1 MSIVQLHPNVS
12 LGVSYLLIYVD
23 SSTCTHDWIR
33 SDLVG
38 PRKLTR
44 RAETVPSRPAP
55 LVRCGYEEGTGTG
68 RKEGRRERRKR
79 RRAKSKAALSFS
91 GDYDAS
97 STGVWA
103 NIKGEGAGR
112 SGSCCERRSPRL
124 VIWS

>member
-1 MSIVQLHPNVS
+1 MSIVQLHPNVL

-55 LVRCGYEEGTGTG
+55 LVRCGYEEGTGTAVQEG
-68 RKEGRRERRKR
+68 RKEGAEKEATRQEQGSLVILRRLRRE
-79 RRAKSKAALSFS
+79 F
-91 GDYDAS
+91 Y
-97 STGVWA
+97 
-103 NIKGEGAGR
+103 GR
-112 SGSCCERRSPRL
+112 MGQRQR
-124 VIWS
+124 